1 MPPKKTG
8 KNVAINI
15 QRISAQRLLD
25 PKLRDLKARADTPKT
40 FYVIMAV
47 GLFIVGVVFGYIYYQ
62 SPVESTMAPEIIVPN
77 EALTTGSDKPAAP
90 ELPKF
95 EPEVVKSMVTVTVLD
110 TPTGYLNVRGGPGTN
125 FEKIGQ
131 INPGETYEL
140 VTADQNKGWYQIKL
154 DEARNGW
161 VTKQYAEIK

>member
-1 MPPKKTG
+1 M
-8 KNVAINI
+8 
-15 QRISAQRLLD
+15 
-25 PKLRDLKARADTPKT
+25 
-40 FYVIMAV
+40 
-47 GLFIVGVVFGYIYYQ
+47 
-62 SPVESTMAPEIIVPN
+62 PEIIVPN
-77 EALTTGSDKPAAP
+77 DTPTTSADTPAAS
-90 ELPKF
+90 ESPKS
-95 EPEVVKSMVTVTVLD
+95 EPEVVKSTVTVLD

-140 VTADQNKGWYQIKL
+140 VTADQDKGWYQIKL